1 MWLGITRCATESR
14 TPKYT
19 VRQCWVPHRSLTTY
33 LSIYLS
39 IYLPIYLSIYLCL
52 WLPQSFP
59 RGPQELQT
67 TPQSSQEL
75 PGAPPGPPELPR
87 VSPELSQSSPE
98 LLRDLPEGPPDLP
111 RTPQRSPEPEI
122 IGNGA
127 SKTCYYAGGSSEIQ
141 KRSGKYRH
149 ILARCPETA
158 SQKEPKK
165 HPGTTRMVLLCRRER
180 YSGKS
185 EL

>member
-1 MWLGITRCATESR
+1 MSEASPE
-14 TPKYT
+14 
-19 VRQCWVPHRSLTTY
+19 
-33 LSIYLS
+33 
-39 IYLPIYLSIYLCL
+39 
-52 WLPQSFP
+52 LPQRP
-59 RGPQELQT
+59 PGAAND
-67 TPQSSQEL
+67 SQEL
-75 PGAPPGPPELPR
+75 PRAPPGPPELPR
-87 VSPELSQSSPE
+87 GSPELSQSSPE

-180 YSGKS
+180 HSGKS
-185 EL
+185 ER